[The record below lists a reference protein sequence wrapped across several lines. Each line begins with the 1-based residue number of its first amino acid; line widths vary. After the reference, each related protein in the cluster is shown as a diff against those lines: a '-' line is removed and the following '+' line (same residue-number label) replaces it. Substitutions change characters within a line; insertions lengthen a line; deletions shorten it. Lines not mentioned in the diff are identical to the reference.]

1 MDSRPF
7 EAQLERLRP
16 KRSQKYQGF
25 ALQAGD
31 QELINQLSARQQE
44 ILLAK
49 GDYSELSSQLGIP
62 LGTVRSR
69 LHRAR
74 AALTKLRQGIHGSN
88 EEKALTAH

>member
-1 MDSRPF
+1 MDSRLF
-7 EAQLERLRP
+7 ESQPERLRT

-25 ALQAGD
+25 ALQPDD
-31 QELINQLSARQQE
+31 QELINQLSATQQE

-74 AALTKLRQGIHGSN
+74 AALTKLRQGRNDST
-88 EEKALTAH
+88 EEKVPTAH